1 MRNYFE
7 ITIKSIIRDRVF
19 HGILFSSLLFLL
31 IPSVA
36 GLSMRQMTELSIN
49 LSLSLISFVLLL
61 LAIFL
66 GGTHI
71 WKDLERRYT
80 FSTLSLPVPRAAYMA
95 GKFLGIAAFLLLAA
109 CIMGIVASGI
119 IQYSAGVFPPER
131 PVVWPNLMIAIVFDA
146 MKYMLVIAIAFLLS
160 SVATSFFLPVFGT
173 ICIFVLGS
181 ASQQVYD
188 YITAP
193 ATTDISIVTKK
204 VAMLVYYILPNF
216 SAFDFKVNAV
226 YGIPIR
232 GGGLLFV
239 IGYFLVYLLS
249 VLTLASL
256 LFEKREIT

>member
-1 MRNYFE
+1 MRIFYE

-19 HGILFSSLLFLL
+19 HGILFSTLIFLF
-31 IPSVA
+31 IPTVA

-49 LSLSLISFVLLL
+49 LSLSLISFILLL

-66 GGTHI
+66 GGTHL

-80 FSTLSLPVPRAAYMA
+80 YSTLTLPVSRTTYLA

-119 IQYSAGVFPPER
+119 IQFAAGVYPPER
-131 PVVWPNLMIAIVFDA
+131 PIVWSNLMVAIVFDA
-146 MKYMLVIAIAFLLS
+146 LKYTLVVAIAFLFS

-173 ICIFVLGS
+173 ICIFLVGG

-193 ATTDISIVTKK
+193 ATKDISM
-204 VAMLVYYILPNF
+204 VAKQIATLVYYILPNF
-216 SAFDFKVNAV
+216 SAFDFKVNAI
-226 YGIPIR
+226 YGLPID
-232 GGGLLFV
+232 GSNLLFV
-239 IGYFLVYLLS
+239 ISYFFIYLLC
-249 VLTLASL
+249 VLTVASL
-256 LFEKREIT
+256 LFEKREIN